1 MGAAGGL
8 VASLASGNK
17 SKSLNSSPASE
28 EGEGAG
34 GWSEII
40 VESAVQNDVQLEGH
54 NFVKGNN
61 NDGPFTNGL

>member
-28 EGEGAG
+28 GEVAG

-54 NFVKGNN
+54 NVVKGNN
-61 NDGPFTNGL
+61 NDGPFRNDL